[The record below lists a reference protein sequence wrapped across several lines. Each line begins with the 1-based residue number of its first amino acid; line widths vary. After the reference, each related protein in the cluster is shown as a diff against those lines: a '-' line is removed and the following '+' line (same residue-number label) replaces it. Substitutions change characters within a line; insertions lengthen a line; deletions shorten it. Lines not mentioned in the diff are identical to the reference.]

1 MLKVSGV
8 VDLGSMWTSF
18 AMEAAKRGMAT
29 TEAADYADRIVMEY
43 MGRFGSTKA
52 FCVRA
57 SVAMPY
63 FDIMGMEGQVQI
75 ENKNVTGV
83 ITSLHSP
90 NGDSRQPHWLLE
102 MDIKDY
108 PDDKT
113 FDLQQVFV
121 KFPG

>member
-1 MLKVSGV
+1 MLKIEQAA
-8 VDLGSMWTSF
+8 DLGKMWTTF
-18 AMEAAKRGMAT
+18 ALEATKRGLSA
-29 TEAADYADRIVMEY
+29 TEASDYADRIVMEY
-43 MGRFGSTKA
+43 MGRFSGSKA

-75 ENKNVTGV
+75 ENKNVTGI

-90 NGDSRQPHWLLE
+90 SGDSRQPDWLLE

-108 PDDKT
+108 PEDHT
-113 FDLQQVFV
+113 FDLQQVLV